1 MSGTRDKELNKTKK
15 SSSFM
20 VILETEKKETALINK
35 IIILY
40 NKCHEYKNQAD
51 DMR

>member
-1 MSGTRDKELNKTKK
+1 
-15 SSSFM
+15 M
-20 VILETEKKETALINK
+20 VILETENKETALINK